1 MLVVGNRGVSYI
13 MEILRQYQADIML
26 ILIGICGII
35 AVFVYMT
42 NTMSKK
48 RKLILMQ
55 LEIDAVFLLIADR
68 RAYIF
73 RGDNSNLGW

>member
-1 MLVVGNRGVSYI
+1 

-26 ILIGICGII
+26 ILIGVCGIT

-55 LEIDAVFLLIADR
+55 LEINAMFLLIADR

-73 RGDNSNLGW
+73 RGDTSALGWWMVRISNFWSSS